1 MKLVEIISMI
11 QGLIDK
17 INARTGKTDTTLAE
31 AVNRVTSENMVDTS
45 DATMEAGIL
54 LDGYTGYAKG
64 EKVTGNLEYTQRGYI
79 RYYSETDGDDTTAT
93 IINRNNIDYLRF
105 KNKFKTSRAFLSGAS
120 IGIDLPLSDF
130 GDASPDDVIA
140 GKTFTSSAGIKKTG
154 TSERILKKTGTTEIA
169 GDTKSFK
176 IDTGLTTID
185 AIIVYKTSSS
195 NSTFFWVYSGI
206 VKALA
211 YANTSNKLLSTST
224 TFYTSGGTIT
234 CNANLEQYPIK
245 AGTYKWVAYGS

>member
-45 DATMEAGIL
+45 DATAISGDLKYNKTAFVNGKKI
-54 LDGYTGYAKG
+54 TGKLQKATQVLSQNYADDKG
-64 EKVTGNLEYTQRGYI
+64 VSIGRTQG
-79 RYYSETDGDDTTAT
+79 TDGITRLSLSYYTKSERYFETGTYVSTVAD
-93 IINRNNIDYLRF
+93 F
-105 KNKFKTSRAFLSGAS
+105 KN
-120 IGIDLPLSDF
+120 F
-130 GDASPDDVIA
+130 GDALEDDVVS
-140 GKTFTSSAGIKKTG
+140 GKTFTSIAG
-154 TSERILKKTGTTEIA
+154 LKKTGTAEMFKKKSGTVEIA
-169 GDTKSFK
+169 GDSKSFK
-176 IDTGLTTID
+176 IDTGLNTID
-185 AIIVYKTSSS
+185 AIIVYKASAS

-211 YANTSNKLLSTST
+211 YANTSSKLFSTSI
-224 TFYTSGGTIT
+224 TFYTNGGTIT

-245 AGTYKWVAYGS
+245 AGTYKWVAYGR

>member
-11 QGLIDK
+11 QSLIDK
-17 INARTGKTDTTLAE
+17 INARTGATDTTLAE
-31 AVNRVTSENMVDTS
+31 AVNRVTSGNMVDTS
-45 DATMEAGIL
+45 GATATESDIEHGKTAFVNGVEI
-54 LDGYTGYAKG
+54 
-64 EKVTGNLEYTQRGYI
+64 TGNLRTSSGAI
-79 RYYSETDGDDTTAT
+79 FISDDIKWEDSGTVG
-93 IINRNNIDYLRF
+93 LRF
-105 KNKFKTSRAFLSGAS
+105 NAKITEKTIYRANSSISIKTSKSNL
-120 IGIDLPLSDF
+120 
-130 GDASPDDVIA
+130 GDATEEDVTA
-140 GKTFTSSAGIKKTG
+140 GKTFTSAAG
-154 TSERILKKTGTTEIA
+154 LKKTGTAEMFKKKSGTVEIA
-169 GDTKSFK
+169 GDAKSFK
-176 IDTGLTTID
+176 IDTGLNTID

-245 AGTYKWVAYGS
+245 AGTYKWVAYGN